1 MLRDIPHPYVFVVG
15 SILAKRCT
23 CTHGRILR
31 YTKYGLCTRQ
41 IKMISQWKPRRKL
54 HKSNS
59 DCHEGAAQRLS
70 LRPLVSV
77 HTSYCTLFFLLINT
91 SVASLLSVF
100 VEILFRKAKGP
111 GPFVTDHWSS
121 GYHLLPSPSWPSPIS
136 GWERSQLQ
144 VITGQ
149 GHPRSYLGIYY
160 TVTSF

>member
-1 MLRDIPHPYVFVVG
+1 MLRDVPHPYVFVVG
-15 SILAKRCT
+15 SILAKRCM

-41 IKMISQWKPRRKL
+41 IKMISQRKPRRKL

-111 GPFVTDHWSS
+111 GPLSLTIGLVATICCLHHHDPAPFLA
-121 GYHLLPSPSWPSPIS
+121 GNEAP
-136 GWERSQLQ
+136 LQ